1 MYRRHFRLWG
11 WYKYT
16 KKSIRKEK
24 QLKHCEPV
32 FVPSK
37 PGVCEPARTNDRI
50 QEERYTPSKAGSTPR
65 NLFSLDFKAFQ
76 QKATIFTAI
85 KQLLESYTHT
95 PTTKSL
101 RPSPSCRFSLLRN
114 DSSPRLLDGL
124 YEALNALDCDAKLG
138 WKAIE
143 RTLDQLPHHI
153 KEDDITSFPEL
164 CFLVP
169 RALLF
174 SSQWRAM
181 RLYLSRLTRTLQE
194 KKIQGPFAQVGGLL
208 QDVYKLRGETGL
220 LEALVFAANVFA
232 AALVEIY
239 GRDDRKTLLAS
250 WDSLRVAG
258 HLEPAEV
265 STWLD
270 QWESLHE
277 ECMSRFGRHGFQTL
291 GLEDDLAGL
300 VQPTRLYP
308 QTSCPAEIGVLIN
321 GVRRK
326 LFLIPS
332 EESGRSSFEDNI
344 QLFL

>member
-1 MYRRHFRLWG
+1 MYKRHFRLWG

-16 KKSIRKEK
+16 TKSLRKGRHY
-24 QLKHCEPV
+24 KHREPV
-32 FVPSK
+32 FGPSH
-37 PGVCEPARTNDRI
+37 PGLCEPAKTNDRI
-50 QEERYTPSKAGSTPR
+50 HEEQRTPFKAKLTPC
-65 NLFSLDFKAFQ
+65 NLFPLDFKGFQ

-95 PTTKSL
+95 STQSL
-101 RPSPSCRFSLLRN
+101 RPSPSCKFNLLRN
-114 DSSPRLLDGL
+114 SSGPRLLDGL
-124 YEALNALDCDAKLG
+124 FEALNALDCEPKLG
-138 WKAIE
+138 WEAIE
-143 RTLDQLPHHI
+143 RTFDQVQHHI
-153 KEDDITSFPEL
+153 REDDITSFAEL

-174 SSQWRAM
+174 SSQCRAL

-194 KKIQGPFAQVGGLL
+194 KNIQGPFVQVGGLL
-208 QDVYKLRGETGL
+208 QDVYKLQKESGL
-220 LEALVFAANVFA
+220 LDVLVFASSVFA

-239 GRDDRKTLLAS
+239 GKEDRKTLLAS
-250 WDSLRVAG
+250 WDALRVAG
-258 HLEPAEV
+258 HLEPVEV
-265 STWLD
+265 SNWLD
-270 QWESLHE
+270 QWESLHQ

-308 QTSCPAEIGVLIN
+308 PTSCPAEIGVLIN

-332 EESGRSSFEDNI
+332 EESGRSSFEDDNG
-344 QLFL
+344 LFL